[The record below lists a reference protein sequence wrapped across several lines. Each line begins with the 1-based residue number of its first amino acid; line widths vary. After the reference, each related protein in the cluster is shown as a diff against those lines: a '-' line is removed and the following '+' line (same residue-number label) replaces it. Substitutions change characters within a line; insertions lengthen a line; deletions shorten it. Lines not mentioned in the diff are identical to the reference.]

1 MMRDLHIHST
11 FSDGKNTP
19 EEIVR
24 EAVRRGMDTIGFSDH
39 SYTWFDESY
48 CMKKDRIPD
57 YSRTI
62 RALSEE
68 YGDRIRILL
77 GIEQDYYSEE
87 PTDRYDYVIASVH
100 YLKFGEEFVEVDWNP
115 EIQKGIADR
124 YFRGDIYGLI
134 GKYFETVGSIPQRMK
149 ADIVGHFDL
158 ISIFNEKEAL
168 FSEDDSRYLKPA
180 MRAIDRLIN
189 GGVSLFEIN
198 TGAIARGYRTV
209 PYPSETL
216 RDYIREKG
224 GRFVLSSDSHQIKT
238 LCYAFRDY
246 LDEIKE

>member
-1 MMRDLHIHST
+1 
-11 FSDGKNTP
+11 
-19 EEIVR
+19 
-24 EAVRRGMDTIGFSDH
+24 
-39 SYTWFDESY
+39 
-48 CMKKDRIPD
+48 
-57 YSRTI
+57 
-62 RALSEE
+62 
-68 YGDRIRILL
+68 
-77 GIEQDYYSEE
+77 
-87 PTDRYDYVIASVH
+87 
-100 YLKFGEEFVEVDWNP
+100 
-115 EIQKGIADR
+115 R

>member
-158 ISIFNEKEAL
+158 
-168 FSEDDSRYLKPA
+168 
-180 MRAIDRLIN
+180 
-189 GGVSLFEIN
+189 FEIN